1 MRENTN
7 YSSDRMRLGDRILLA
22 WRTKTPSLK
31 KRWTTSISVALTI
44 ILNLGLFALGA
55 WGMFRWGKANRRGC
69 CLVVLIECCCP
80 SC

>member
-1 MRENTN
+1 
-7 YSSDRMRLGDRILLA
+7 MRLGDRILLV

-55 WGMFRWGKANRRGC
+55 
-69 CLVVLIECCCP
+69 
-80 SC
+80 